1 MFGLNALYSCLNL
14 TKIDSSYIFVNFAP
28 NYTISITGLSF
39 FFVLNVLFSTKQ
51 HYLKYKQKTRH
62 ELFKIEK

>member
-14 TKIDSSYIFVNFAP
+14 TKIDSSYLFVNFAP
-28 NYTISITGLSF
+28 NYTILITGLSF
-39 FFVLNVLFSTKQ
+39 FVLNGLFSTKQ

-62 ELFKIEK
+62 ELFKQ